1 MSSTPSASLNNAPRA
16 GDGLVFAPPN
26 RALTTFGLA
35 LASFMQVLDTT
46 IASRAIACPRRAG
59 G

>member
-16 GDGLVFAPPN
+16 GDGLAFAPPN

-35 LASFMQVLDTT
+35 LASFMQELDTT
-46 IASRAIACPRRAG
+46 IANV
-59 G
+59 